1 MVVLGI
7 TGGAVGIAYDV
18 ELLTEL
24 DFIFAR
30 GKFARALK
38 GSQPIFNTDGI
49 IDIKEDKVIDRE
61 CTYNEYL
68 GIE

>member
-1 MVVLGI
+1 MKVNDLVTRNKYNNDI
-7 TGGAVGIAYDV
+7 
-18 ELLTEL
+18 
-24 DFIFAR
+24 IFR
-30 GKFARALK
+30 
-38 GSQPIFNTDGI
+38 I